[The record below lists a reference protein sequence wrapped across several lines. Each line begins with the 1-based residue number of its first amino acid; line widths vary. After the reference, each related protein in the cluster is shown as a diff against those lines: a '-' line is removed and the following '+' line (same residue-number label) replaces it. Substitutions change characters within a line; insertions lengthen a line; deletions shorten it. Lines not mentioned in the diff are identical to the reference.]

1 MDERIEDIK
10 KQRQRQ
16 IQIQRQRRKNIKN
29 NLKRPDNQKMN
40 MKDCIYFFQKSYD
53 LLSISYRVE
62 NDTIMFNIK
71 TYISVENP
79 FNIKVIDRKPYEKF
93 SDIFILFYNIIEYN
107 ISITEFNIYF
117 NNVLFKIDS
126 HQMDNINLLDKDER
140 SNIRDYR
147 ANFLTELDIN
157 RSFGDL
163 LKVYLLYRED
173 SGYSLIKST
182 STNDSIN
189 LKDKNI
195 INPVLEDILY
205 WISIKTNI
213 QLPNDISSSSIPE
226 RVPPVKLLQDKINK
240 RKEFLNR
247 TETFLLLQNLR
258 VYRTE
263 DPRENSIILDSL
275 RKIKVRQ
282 IYSKIM
288 KNEQLTNTRQGSSK
302 KQGSIELR
310 TSSKKQGNNELP
322 VNIDYFDIKQYFFDT
337 QGNLIFTPADS
348 MKEYLL
354 YPKIKDKSIIHI
366 CTYYKN
372 IKNKGKN
379 ILLIGEAH
387 GTPIDDT
394 IFTNFCRN
402 LIRVNYEN
410 NSCLN
415 LFIESIDFPED
426 SITETND
433 LLSVNNQSIKK
444 INEFR
449 RGTDKRK
456 GGFLTA
462 LYNHYIHFQSKGTQ
476 FHSTNIRDSY
486 KGIKNYI
493 IKITHVY
500 KYFYYKD
507 KNEHKKY
514 YNLFSNDFINF
525 IFKDEYNEVIYQFY
539 EKLYDKSK
547 ELMGSFEAFV
557 HINNNILLEF
567 IIENVIRPMKENN
580 SFNFFQE
587 FYKKSKEFIDKFKT
601 YQNHVVTISMEMS
614 PIDKQILLAQ
624 ELQIICGEEI
634 DVETSDGYP
643 RFQNQKYDFKYNKA
657 VTKLDTDFFSF
668 DDILSFFST
677 LGDDHSIKLYIM
689 DVIMDIYTI
698 CRMFRKFDSTKT
710 RFPSCDK
717 EENHLKNIIYYSGAA
732 HTDLIRR
739 FIDQKLS
746 GLEKQVFL
754 EDYIP
759 LNFPY
764 FDYPRNSL
772 LDWYPILFRNNQEYK
787 RISAKEQ
794 ETLIKENTGE
804 KGKNSQT
811 MSKKILTNINKEG

>member
-1 MDERIEDIK
+1 MDKRIDIEK
-10 KQRQRQ
+10 
-16 IQIQRQRRKNIKN
+16 QRQRRKNIKN
-29 NLKRPDNQKMN
+29 NLKRPDNQEMN

-53 LLSISYRVE
+53 LLSISYLVE
-62 NDTIMFNIK
+62 NDTIMFNIR

-79 FNIKVIDRKPYEKF
+79 FNIIVIDQEPYEKF

-107 ISITEFNIYF
+107 ISITEFNISF
-117 NNVLFKIDS
+117 NNEQFKIDS
-126 HQMDNINLLDKDER
+126 SGISNINNIDES
-140 SNIRDYR
+140 SNIKDYR
-147 ANFLTELDIN
+147 ANFLKELHIN
-157 RSFGDL
+157 KFFEYL
-163 LKVYLLYRED
+163 LKKYLLNTED
-173 SGYSLIKST
+173 SDFSFMTTT
-182 STNDSIN
+182 SINDSIN

-205 WISIKTNI
+205 WLHVKIKTNN
-213 QLPNDISSSSIPE
+213 QLTKDP
-226 RVPPVKLLQDKINK
+226 RRLLPVKLLQDKINK

-247 TETFLLLQNLR
+247 TEKFLLLQNLR

-322 VNIDYFDIKQYFFDT
+322 VNRDYFDIKQYFFDT

-433 LLSVNNQSIKK
+433 LLSVNTQSIKK

-476 FHSTNIRDSY
+476 FHSTNIRHSHE
-486 KGIKNYI
+486 GIKSYFIN
-493 IKITHVY
+493 ITHQ
-500 KYFYYKD
+500 YF
-507 KNEHKKY
+507 KNVEGN
-514 YNLFSNDFINF
+514 NLFPNVSNDFFINVFINF
-525 IFKDEYNEVIYQFY
+525 IFKDEYNEFLYQFY
-539 EKLYDKSK
+539 EKLYEKSK
-547 ELMGSFEAFV
+547 ELMGPFEGYV
-557 HINNNILLEF
+557 HINTNIVLEF
-567 IIENVIRPMKENN
+567 IIENVIRPIKENN

-601 YQNHVVTISMEMS
+601 YQNHVVTVSMEMS

-643 RFQNQKYDFKYNKA
+643 RFQNQKYDYRYNKA
-657 VTKLDTDFFSF
+657 VTKLDTDFFSY

-677 LGDDHSIKLYIM
+677 LGEDHSIKLYIM

-698 CRMFRKFDSTKT
+698 CRMFRKFDSIKT

-717 EENHLKNIIYYSGAA
+717 EEKHLKNIIYYSGSA

-787 RISAKEQ
+787 RISTK

-804 KGKNSQT
+804 KGKSSQT
-811 MSKKILTNINKEG
+811 MSQKLLTNINKER